1 MTAPK
6 LSIEKGKTTLTRAIY
21 KFVNGKN
28 FYLIG
33 AFFLPLVI
41 MWIVFMIKGAY
52 PITQKSILV
61 LDLNGQYMYFFE
73 AMRDIFQGNGSPF
86 YTWFRQLGGE
96 FSGIYAYYVASP
108 FALLSVFFPENG
120 ITEFILWM
128 TLLKVGS
135 CGLTFALYL
144 HNSRPSKPLN
154 VVIFSTC
161 YALTSYAVIYASN
174 TMWMDSLIY
183 LPIILLGLEKIV
195 KRGRPHLYCITLAL
209 CFISNF
215 YIGWM
220 TAIFVT
226 LYFFYYYLSKYPAK
240 DFSRFFTA
248 FYKWLIYTLIAAMI
262 ASVIIIPTYFSLQ
275 MGKSTFTNP
284 SYTFESKFDYFL
296 LFAKMLP
303 NSYDTVRPSG
313 LPNVYCGLIC
323 FILLPVYFVSKNIRP
338 REKVMSG
345 VILSLMIFSFTA
357 TTVDM
362 FWHGL
367 QRPQWLNYRYS
378 YMFCFLVI
386 VFAYEAFRA
395 LDAKLYRAVLG
406 CGAVIGLLIVIMQA
420 MPDSYFSVTHSNDK
434 EFVFLD
440 NLMTIWFSMAMLG
453 ITIAVLWLAAHKK
466 KGGTA
471 VILGVVCFELLIN
484 SIYCVFRQHE
494 DVTYSTRESYLSF
507 TYRWSGITR
516 SVQESDDSLYR
527 MEKLVQRKVNDNM
540 ALRIKGISNSTS
552 TMNAA
557 VIKLLGKM
565 GYSSRSHY
573 SRYSEGNVVNDSLIG
588 IKYVLNNKKT
598 GLPSA
603 YKEYLSE
610 IDPTTLDSDVTDE
623 DYNESDSML
632 YAFKNDYALPVMFG
646 VSADILKY
654 NIENEYAAPDVLNS
668 MVSAMIGRDVTIFE
682 PLVTGENNIKSPDGV
697 AIGSSGQHR
706 KWTKGDVKDPTLT
719 MDFTMTKTGEVYFYL
734 PSDYPR
740 EITVRVKKHKD
751 DGSMTTVKSFTY
763 FGTYTQGMYYL
774 GKFNK
779 GTDITVEL
787 VMKDSKGNLYIR
799 KNCSYIYCLNQK
811 AFDEAYNDLS
821 ASLPE
826 ITYFSDTKIKAKVN
840 MAKGDTIMYTSIPF
854 DKGWTVKVD
863 GKKIT
868 LNDDTGTD
876 KKYKANNK
884 VFGALLA
891 FEVPEGEHTIE
902 LSFVPRGFKIGGLL
916 AIIGIGVVTAGIVMD
931 VRRDRKRRKNKLAAL
946 KAATCG
952 GPAPEP
958 EAPQT
963 DTMQT
968 DVPQPDVPQTDEP
981 QTDEPQTDIPQ
992 TDIPQTDT
1000 PQTEQEEN

>member
-1 MTAPK
+1 MTAQK
-6 LSIEKGKTTLTRAIY
+6 ISIEKGKTAVTRAVY
-21 KFVNGKN
+21 RFVNGKN
-28 FYLIG
+28 FYLVG

-41 MWIVFMIKGAY
+41 MWTVFLIKGAY
-52 PITQKSILV
+52 PVTQKSILV

-144 HNSRPSKPLN
+144 HHSRPSKPLSI
-154 VVIFSTC
+154 VIFSTC

-174 TMWMDSLIY
+174 TMWIDSLIY
-183 LPIILLGLEKIV
+183 LPIICLGVERIV
-195 KRGRPHLYCITLAL
+195 KYGRTHLYCIMLAL

-226 LYFFYYYLSKYPAK
+226 LYFFYAYLSKFPAK
-240 DFSRFFTA
+240 NFSRFFTA
-248 FYKWLIYTLIAAMI
+248 FYKWLVYTLIAAMI

-284 SYTFESKFDYFL
+284 SYAFESKFDYFL
-296 LFAKMLP
+296 LLAKMLP
-303 NSYDTVRPSG
+303 NTYDTVRPSG

-323 FILLPVYFVSKNIRP
+323 FVLLPVYFVSKNIRE

-345 VILSLMIFSFTA
+345 VILALMIFSFTA

-367 QRPQWLNYRYS
+367 QKPQWLNYRYS

-406 CGAVIGLLIVIMQA
+406 CGGVIGLLIVIMQA
-420 MPDSYFSVTHSNDK
+420 MPDSYFSVKHSNDK
-434 EFVFLD
+434 EFIFLD

-453 ITIAVLWLAAHKK
+453 IVIAVLWLAAHKK

-471 VILGVVCFELLIN
+471 IILGVVCFELMIN

-494 DVTYSTRESYLSF
+494 DVTYSTRESYLTF
-507 TYRWSGITR
+507 MYRWSGITR

-527 MEKLVQRKVNDNM
+527 MEKLLQRKVNDNM
-540 ALRIKGISNSTS
+540 ALRIRGLSNSTS
-552 TMNAA
+552 TLNAA

-565 GYSSRSHY
+565 GYASRSHY
-573 SRYSEGNVVNDSLIG
+573 SRYSEGNIVNDSLLG
-588 IKYVLNNKKT
+588 VKYVLNNKKGT
-598 GLPSA
+598 MASG
-603 YKEYLSE
+603 YTEYLSE
-610 IDPTTLDSDVTDE
+610 IDPTTLHKDVTADDYDE
-623 DYNESDSML
+623 SKNML
-632 YAFKNDYALPVMFG
+632 YAFKNEYALPVMFG
-646 VSADILKY
+646 VSSDIQKY
-654 NIENEYAAPDVLNS
+654 DIETEYSAPDVLNS
-668 MVSAMIGRDVTIFE
+668 MISAMVGHEVKVYE

-697 AIGSSGQHR
+697 AIASSGQHR
-706 KWTKGDVKDPTLT
+706 KWTKGDEKEPTLT
-719 MDFTMTKTGEVYFYL
+719 MDFTTKKTGEVYIFL
-734 PSDYPR
+734 PTDYPR
-740 EITVRVKKHKD
+740 EVTIRVKKHKD
-751 DGSMTTVKSFTY
+751 DGSMTTVKSFSY
-763 FGTYTQGMYYL
+763 LGTYTQEMCYL
-774 GKFNK
+774 GNFKK
-779 GTDITVEL
+779 DTDITIEI
-787 VMKDSKGNLYIR
+787 VMKDSKGNFYVR
-799 KNCSYIYCLNQK
+799 KNCSYVYYFNK
-811 AFDEAYNDLS
+811 EVFEEAHKELS
-821 ASLPE
+821 ESLPE
-826 ITYFSDTKIKAKVN
+826 ITYFSDTKIKATVN
-840 MAKGDTIMYTSIPF
+840 MAKGDTVMYTSIPF

-863 GKKIT
+863 GKKIE
-868 LNDDTGTD
+868 LNEDTGTD
-876 KKYKANNK
+876 SKYKANNK

-902 LSFVPRGFKIGGLL
+902 LSFVPRGFTVGGIL
-916 AIIGIGVVTAGIVMD
+916 AILGIFVVGFGIYKDASVN
-931 VRRDRKRRKNKLAAL
+931 RKRRRNKLAAL
-946 KAATCG
+946 RAAVGAG
-952 GPAPEP
+952 GAAGTPDD
-958 EAPQT
+958 PQLT
-963 DTMQT
+963 L
-968 DVPQPDVPQTDEP
+968 TDEP
-981 QTDEPQTDIPQ
+981 QDAAPEGPQDGPAEEQPGPDEDRKQS
-992 TDIPQTDT
+992 DT
-1000 PQTEQEEN
+1000 E